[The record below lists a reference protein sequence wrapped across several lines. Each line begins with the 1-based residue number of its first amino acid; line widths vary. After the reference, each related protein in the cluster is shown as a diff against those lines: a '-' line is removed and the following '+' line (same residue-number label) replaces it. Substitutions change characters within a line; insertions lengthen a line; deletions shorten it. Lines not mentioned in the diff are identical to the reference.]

1 MSDKLLDYYNSELNF
16 LRRLGDEFA
25 QAYSDVAPYLAIGSQ
40 GDLDPYVGRLVQSV
54 AYMNARLRRKID
66 DDFPEVA
73 GSMMDILYP
82 HYQRPFPSCTVAR
95 LDLDRGQTEQ
105 YEGYVVEPGSILEF
119 PPVEGDACRFQTRYP
134 VTCWPFDIQSIDLRG
149 IPFQAP
155 VVNFGRQPMG
165 CLRVNLKTFSPEV
178 KLSDF
183 QTTRLRFFI
192 QLPVPFCFELYELL
206 FNHVVGVAVASSHES
221 DDATI
226 LPIETI
232 KPVGFGRDEGLV
244 DYPPQSFLGYRLLS
258 ELFAFPQKF
267 LFFDVEIGDAFK
279 KLKGSQ
285 FQLYFYLNR
294 RFEGLEPNI
303 SESTLQLGCVPAT
316 NLYRQKSAAFRMT
329 HFDVEHEII
338 PDSRRPKA
346 HEVYSVDK
354 VVGSSS
360 TRGEVEFLPF
370 YSFKHGVSKDHRTF
384 WHTSRRE
391 RFGRDDMER
400 GSAMDIA
407 FVDLDFDPAEASD
420 WMIDIETTCC
430 NGNLPFYLPVDPGRT
445 EIDLEGHGAIDRSV
459 CLVKPT
465 RTLRPPL
472 GQGLRWRLVSH
483 LALNQLSLVGG
494 EDSVEAF
501 RELLRLYEF
510 SDSQENQ
517 DRIAGLGNMK
527 VARVLGRIPGDTS
540 GGMCRGLQV
549 TAELDE
555 SKFKDGRLFLFASVL
570 EQFMA
575 LYCNINSFTQ
585 FIAKSKKTGEEIKRW
600 GPRAG
605 DRFTL

>member
-1 MSDKLLDYYNSELNF
+1 
-16 LRRLGDEFA
+16 
-25 QAYSDVAPYLAIGSQ
+25 
-40 GDLDPYVGRLVQSV
+40 
-54 AYMNARLRRKID
+54 
-66 DDFPEVA
+66 
-73 GSMMDILYP
+73 
-82 HYQRPFPSCTVAR
+82 
-95 LDLDRGQTEQ
+95 
-105 YEGYVVEPGSILEF
+105 
-119 PPVEGDACRFQTRYP
+119 
-134 VTCWPFDIQSIDLRG
+134 
-149 IPFQAP
+149 
-155 VVNFGRQPMG
+155 
-165 CLRVNLKTFSPEV
+165 
-178 KLSDF
+178 
-183 QTTRLRFFI
+183 
-192 QLPVPFCFELYELL
+192 
-206 FNHVVGVAVASSHES
+206 
-221 DDATI
+221 
-226 LPIETI
+226 
-232 KPVGFGRDEGLV
+232 
-244 DYPPQSFLGYRLLS
+244 
-258 ELFAFPQKF
+258 
-267 LFFDVEIGDAFK
+267 
-279 KLKGSQ
+279 
-285 FQLYFYLNR
+285 
-294 RFEGLEPNI
+294 
-303 SESTLQLGCVPAT
+303 
-316 NLYRQKSAAFRMT
+316 
-329 HFDVEHEII
+329 
-338 PDSRRPKA
+338 
-346 HEVYSVDK
+346 
-354 VVGSSS
+354 
-360 TRGEVEFLPF
+360 
-370 YSFKHGVSKDHRTF
+370 
-384 WHTSRRE
+384 
-391 RFGRDDMER
+391 MER